1 VSWRFILFYGSTYE
15 EHKLEF
21 INELHNVY
29 AKWNGPT
36 LVGGGFNLIRES
48 GEKKMETLTSV
59 GQNFFNDWINKYA
72 LLEIK
77 SANRKFTWANN
88 QDNLNHGSFG

>member
-1 VSWRFILFYGSTYE
+1 VEVSTL
-15 EHKLEF
+15 LER
-21 INELHNVY
+21 
-29 AKWNGPT
+29 
-36 LVGGGFNLIRES
+36 VGRKI
-48 GEKKMETLTSV
+48 METLTSV

-77 SANRKFTWANN
+77 SANRQFTWANN